1 MGGNGGRVRRPTWL
15 QVGRL
20 AVLGSLCAFGIAVLG
35 SEQVRSAYLVAAAI
49 LVGNSALF
57 SLASAR
63 MPGHSLPAWILCCL
77 DAVVIGIVM
86 HFAGGMDGPFA
97 MVFLLHTLLAGYL
110 LGVRGGAWMAVID
123 TLILSTSGMLSLAG
137 MGPSDGSAMIARL
150 GLEASADLS
159 GQYIALRVFLH
170 ALLLLSI
177 GIVSGYLAELL
188 RKQSGRLQDVLEAV
202 RANRAGSREIL
213 ENLADGI
220 LVLDA
225 SGDPIGGN
233 SSLRQMLSLGDPW
246 EHAVRKTQLYRLLA
260 GYQRA
265 GTFPDNID
273 LVTDDKI
280 LECRMG
286 VFHDS
291 YSEKPGS
298 MAVLSD
304 VTEVRNLR
312 SRLEERE
319 KLAVVGRLSATM
331 AHEIRN
337 PLASISGAAQ
347 VIRSRDMD
355 EQGEAR
361 MVNMIIDQA
370 KRASDIIEGYLE
382 VARGGRMREE
392 TELRLDMLL
401 KGVVEGARNSYA
413 ASITVAMGSMPEI
426 TIRGKEQRLAQ
437 IFDNLLRNAAEAL
450 DTVKGGRVE
459 IGLSREED
467 RVLITLR
474 DNGPGMPPEELARAS
489 EPFFTTKEFGTGL
502 GLYVARRVAEEHD
515 GSITFESPEGGGLM
529 VTVDLPVTGATA

>member
-1 MGGNGGRVRRPTWL
+1 M
-15 QVGRL
+15 
-20 AVLGSLCAFGIAVLG
+20 AVL
-35 SEQVRSAYLVAAAI
+35 
-49 LVGNSALF
+49 
-57 SLASAR
+57 
-63 MPGHSLPAWILCCL
+63 
-77 DAVVIGIVM
+77 
-86 HFAGGMDGPFA
+86 
-97 MVFLLHTLLAGYL
+97 
-110 LGVRGGAWMAVID
+110 D
-123 TLILSTSGMLSLAG
+123 TLILSASGMLTLAG
-137 MGPSDGSAMIARL
+137 RGPVDGSAMIARL

-177 GIVSGYLAELL
+177 GIVSGYLTELL
-188 RKQSGRLQDVLEAV
+188 KKQSGRLQDVLEAV
-202 RANRAGSREIL
+202 RANRAGSRDIL

-225 SGDPIGGN
+225 SGEPIGVN
-233 SSLRQMLSLGDPW
+233 PALRGMLSLGDGW
-246 EHAVRKTQLYRLLA
+246 EHGVRKTQLYRLLA

-265 GTFPDNID
+265 GAFPDNID

-291 YSEKPGS
+291 YSEKPGA

-304 VTEVRNLR
+304 VTELRNLR

-347 VIRSRDMD
+347 VIRSGDMD
-355 EQGEAR
+355 RQGEDR
-361 MVNMIIDQA
+361 MLIMIIDQA
-370 KRASDIIEGYLE
+370 RRASDIIEGYLE

-401 KGVVEGARNSYA
+401 RGVVEGARNSYA
-413 ASITVAMGSMPEI
+413 SSITVAMDALPEV
-426 TIRGKEQRLAQ
+426 TIRGKEQRLVQ

-450 DTVKGGRVE
+450 DSVENGRVDV
-459 IGLSREED
+459 GLSCEAD
-467 RVLITLR
+467 RVRVTLR
-474 DNGPGMPPEELARAS
+474 DNGPGMPPDALARAS

-515 GSITFESPEGGGLM
+515 GSISIEAPEGGGL
-529 VTVDLPVTGATA
+529 VVNVDLPVTGASA